1 MFRDRLKTLL
11 VSSLLLTLLFA
22 GIVLGSRTAIPRS
35 DFAFCNQAEPSSL
48 DPAISTGVPAA
59 RLSRALF
66 EGLTRLDPSTNQAL
80 PGVAERWTTSPDGLT
95 WDFHLRD
102 NARWS
107 NGDEV
112 TASDFEY
119 SLRRV
124 LAPSTASRN
133 AYLLWCIDGAEA
145 WTSSLPGDNS
155 AAAELGLQA
164 VSPRHLRIR
173 LQRPTPYLSSLLAY
187 PTFSPVHRACI
198 EQHGVRWMK
207 PENMVSN
214 GPFTLAERRLRDR
227 IRLEKSE
234 TYWGRDDVSLQSVV
248 AYAASGI
255 TTQLNMFLLGEVD
268 WIIKPPPGLY
278 SSLEGRKDL
287 IVGEQ
292 FGSTFMRF
300 NTWGGSFADPE
311 QDTPL
316 SDIRVRTALTLALDR
331 DALAKHVMRGGQQ
344 PLNSF
349 VPAGIP
355 AYQPAVLAQPDSDRA
370 KALLA
375 EAGYPDGEGFP
386 RFALLYPHNETTRD
400 FCEAVATRWRRT
412 LGIECELVNQ
422 VFGVYLDSTS
432 TGLYD
437 VAWGAWIGDY
447 LDPSSFLEIFM
458 SNSGNNRTG
467 WANSQYDALVQE
479 ASGNPDLKRRAELFR
494 QAEEILL
501 EQLPIAPVY
510 QRVNI
515 NLVSPRVQGFHDNLL
530 DAHPLRDIT
539 VTDTAP

>member
-1 MFRDRLKTLL
+1 
-11 VSSLLLTLLFA
+11 
-22 GIVLGSRTAIPRS
+22 
-35 DFAFCNQAEPSSL
+35 
-48 DPAISTGVPAA
+48 
-59 RLSRALF
+59 
-66 EGLTRLDPSTNQAL
+66 
-80 PGVAERWTTSPDGLT
+80 
-95 WDFHLRD
+95 
-102 NARWS
+102 
-107 NGDEV
+107 
-112 TASDFEY
+112 
-119 SLRRV
+119 
-124 LAPSTASRN
+124 
-133 AYLLWCIDGAEA
+133 
-145 WTSSLPGDNS
+145 
-155 AAAELGLQA
+155 
-164 VSPRHLRIR
+164 
-173 LQRPTPYLSSLLAY
+173 
-187 PTFSPVHRACI
+187 
-198 EQHGVRWMK
+198 
-207 PENMVSN
+207 
-214 GPFTLAERRLRDR
+214 
-227 IRLEKSE
+227 
-234 TYWGRDDVSLQSVV
+234 VSLQSVV

-255 TTQLNMFLLGEVD
+255 TTQLNMFLLGDVD

-278 SSLEGRKDL
+278 RSLEGREDL

-300 NTWGGSFADPE
+300 NTWGGPFADPE
-311 QDTPL
+311 QDTPF

-479 ASGNPDLKRRAELFR
+479 ASGNPDIKRRAELYR

>member
-1 MFRDRLKTLL
+1 VSRDRLKALL
-11 VSSLLLTLLFA
+11 ASSLLLALLFA
-22 GIVLGSRTAIPRS
+22 ALVLSNRTAHSRS
-35 DFAFCNQAEPSSL
+35 DFAFCNQSEPSSL
-48 DPAISTGVPAA
+48 DPAISTGSPAA
-59 RLSRALF
+59 RLARALF

-95 WDFHLRD
+95 WDFYLRD
-102 NARWS
+102 DARWS

-112 TASDFEY
+112 TATDFEY

-124 LAPSTASRN
+124 LDPSTASRN
-133 AYLLWCIDGAEA
+133 AYLLWCLDGAEA
-145 WTSSLPGDNS
+145 WTSSPPGDAS
-155 AAAELGLQA
+155 AASALGIEA
-164 VSPRHLRIR
+164 ISPRHLRLR
-173 LQRPTPYLSSLLAY
+173 LQRPAPYLDSLLAY

-198 EQHGVRWMK
+198 EQHGARWIK

-248 AYAASGI
+248 AYAAGGI

-278 SSLEGRKDL
+278 SSLEGRQDL
-287 IVGEQ
+287 VVGEQ

-300 NTWGGSFADPE
+300 NTWGGPFADPKQE
-311 QDTPL
+311 TPF
-316 SDIRVRTALTLALDR
+316 SDIRVREALTLALDR
-331 DALAKHVMRGGQQ
+331 EDLAKHVMRGGQQ
-344 PLNSF
+344 ALNSF

-355 AYQPAVLAQPDSDRA
+355 DYKPAMLAKPDADRA

-375 EAGYPDGEGFP
+375 EAGYPEGEGFP

-412 LGIECELVNQ
+412 LGIQCELVNQ

-432 TGLYD
+432 SGLYD

-447 LDPSSFLEIFM
+447 LDPSSFLEIFL

-467 WANSQYDALVQE
+467 WANPQYDSLVQE
-479 ASGNPDLKRRAELFR
+479 ASGSPNIEDRAKLFR

-501 EQLPIAPVY
+501 EELPIAPVY

-515 NLVSPRVQGFHDNLL
+515 NLVAPRVEGFHDNLL
-530 DAHPLRDIT
+530 DAHPLRDIK
-539 VTDTAP
+539 VKDTAG